1 MTEKTYQIQEL
12 ETTGWVNVENTAR
25 TYNRLSKEQA
35 KEALDYLIA
44 EGHAETVEEATY
56 VMEQMG
62 EEVAV
67 EILNE
72 VI

>member
-25 TYNRLSKEQA
+25 TYSRLSKEQA

-44 EGHAETVEEATY
+44 EGYNPNGLRAVPD
-56 VMEQMG
+56 G
-62 EEVAV
+62 VA
-67 EILNE
+67 
-72 VI
+72 